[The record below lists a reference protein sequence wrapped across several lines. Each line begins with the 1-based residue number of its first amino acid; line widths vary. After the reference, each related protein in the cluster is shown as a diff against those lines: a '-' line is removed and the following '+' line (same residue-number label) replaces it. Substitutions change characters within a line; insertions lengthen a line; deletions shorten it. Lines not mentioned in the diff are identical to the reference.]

1 MYSVRKPAPPDLSFF
16 QFAIR
21 FGAERVLLTAGL
33 VWGLL
38 TFWFQ
43 NIIAW
48 SSPDLRPVVFA
59 RVLLGAA
66 QGVHFPALA
75 SISSR
80 NLNSKDRSFFFSAT
94 TAGGALGT
102 LLTGTVGS
110 YMNETFGWPS
120 VFYTIGFIGLSWV
133 AVLKLYAMNLTSQK
147 RTIVGMASVFSL
159 SGSSSES
166 QVPWLTYLKSPAL
179 WACVFCH
186 FCQNNC
192 FFILLSWL
200 PTYFHD
206 NFPEARSWIFNV
218 VPWLL
223 MVPGIGVA
231 SYLTN
236 KLTAKGYS
244 VASTRKISE
253 ATCMITEAL
262 CLICIGKLKKKFGS
276 AKVI

>member
-1 MYSVRKPAPPDLSFF
+1 MTQILGGYLSD
-16 QFAIR
+16 R

-33 VWGLL
+33 IWGLL

-43 NIIAW
+43 NIIYLA
-48 SSPDLRPVVFA
+48 SDLSLVVFT
-59 RVLLGAA
+59 RVVIGAA

-80 NLNSKDRSFFFSAT
+80 NLNAKDRSFFFSAT
-94 TAGGALGT
+94 TAGGAIGT

-110 YMNETFGWPS
+110 YMNESFGWPS
-120 VFYTIGFIGLSWV
+120 VFYSIGFIALIWV
-133 AVLKLYAMNLTSQK
+133 AVLKYYAMALTHQRK
-147 RTIVGMASVFSL
+147 NIVGMSSTQSL
-159 SGSSSES
+159 LGSGSA
-166 QVPWLTYLKSPAL
+166 QNGDGRVPWLAYLKSRSL
-179 WACVFCH
+179 WACVICH

-206 NFPEARSWIFNV
+206 NFPDAKSWIFNV

-231 SYLTN
+231 GYVTN
-236 KLTAKGYS
+236 K
-244 VASTRKISE
+244 
-253 ATCMITEAL
+253 
-262 CLICIGKLKKKFGS
+262 
-276 AKVI
+276 

>member
-1 MYSVRKPAPPDLSFF
+1 M
-16 QFAIR
+16 
-21 FGAERVLLTAGL
+21 LLTAGII
-33 VWGLL
+33 WGLL

-43 NIIAW
+43 SILRF
-48 SSPDLRPVVFA
+48 SGTDLGLVVFA
-59 RVLLGAA
+59 RVILGAA

-94 TAGGALGT
+94 TAGGAIGT

-120 VFYTIGFIGLSWV
+120 VFYTIGFVAMIWV
-133 AVLKLYAMNLTSQK
+133 GVLRYYAMELTRQRK
-147 RTIVGMASVFSL
+147 TIVGMSSSTHL
-159 SGSSSES
+159 SSGNPGGSSNDGDS
-166 QVPWLTYLKSPAL
+166 VPWLAYLKSTAL

-206 NFPEARSWIFNV
+206 NFPEAKSWVFNV

-231 SYLTN
+231 SWVTN
-236 KLTAKGYS
+236 KLIDRGFSIGT
-244 VASTRKISE
+244 TRKILE
-253 ATCMITEAL
+253 AACMGTEAL
-262 CLICIGKLKKKFGS
+262 CLILIGILTFES
-276 AKVI
+276 IR